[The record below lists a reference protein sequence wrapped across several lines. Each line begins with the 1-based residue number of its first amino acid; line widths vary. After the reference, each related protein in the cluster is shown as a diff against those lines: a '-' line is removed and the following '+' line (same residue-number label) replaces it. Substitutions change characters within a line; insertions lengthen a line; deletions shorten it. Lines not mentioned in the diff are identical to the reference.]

1 MAVYLLALLHTVVK
15 LEKKKK
21 IEKEPRAVYFFIKL
35 LRDADIQTMCSRS
48 CAREAAS

>member
-15 LEKKKK
+15 LEKKK